1 MTLDS
6 PFDEVLSAA
15 ADGADWAWEE
25 LYRNLAP
32 DLLKFLT
39 GHGAVDP
46 EDCVGEVFV
55 HMVRRLDTFEGTHAQ
70 FRAWAFTIARNQ
82 LIDQWRRDQR
92 RPVSSDHDVVAA
104 ADRLSPMDPEEPATL
119 QRAAVDQILGDLS
132 DDQRS
137 VLLLRFLHQFTI
149 PETATIMGKTEGA
162 IRVLQHR
169 ALHALRRTLAEHR
182 DDSWLST
189 TETFLSAPQ

>member
-6 PFDEVLSAA
+6 RFDEVLSAA
-15 ADGADWAWEE
+15 ADGEDWAWEE

-32 DLLKFLT
+32 DLLKFLA
-39 GHGAVDP
+39 GQGAADP

-55 HMVRRLDTFEGTHAQ
+55 HMVRRLDTFDGNQTQ

-92 RPVSSDHDVVAA
+92 RPISSDRDVVAA
-104 ADRLSPMDPEEPATL
+104 ADRLSPVDPEEPATL
-119 QRAAVDQILGDLS
+119 QRAAVDQILGGLS
-132 DDQRS
+132 TDQRS

-149 PETATIMGKTEGA
+149 PETASIMGKTEGA

-169 ALHALRRTLAEHR
+169 GLHALRRTLAEHP
-182 DDSWLST
+182 DDAWLIPA
-189 TETFLSAPQ
+189 ETFLGSGQ